1 MTTRKKGAAGAA
13 SAAAPKADAPAAL
26 ATVGAASAGGE
37 ALAQAA
43 AAALGDGVI
52 EGVAGAVQAPQNPS
66 AMPGAIVLP
75 AEGAT
80 SEDNAAIA
88 AAVMFAQ
95 QPGQIASVLA
105 APVLDTGAQEGGM
118 LSETGLMPDGYP
130 EDIELGGRT
139 VMVQSRSAR
148 GRWRI
153 GRHFTTEPSPVLI
166 DELTEDEVGR
176 LLADPEL
183 IVSLDD

>member
-1 MTTRKKGAAGAA
+1 MPDG
-13 SAAAPKADAPAAL
+13 SATGEIEAAL
-26 ATVGAASAGGE
+26 EKAKQGPGE
-37 ALAQAA
+37 
-43 AAALGDGVI
+43 VI
-52 EGVAGAVQAPQNPS
+52 
-66 AMPGAIVLP
+66 
-75 AEGAT
+75 
-80 SEDNAAIA
+80 
-88 AAVMFAQ
+88 FAQ
-95 QPGQIASVLA
+95 QPGQIASVLS
-105 APVLDTGAQEGGM
+105 APVLDAGAQEGGVV
-118 LSETGLMPDGYP
+118 SETGLMPDGYP
-130 EDIELGGRT
+130 QDIEMGGRT

>member
-1 MTTRKKGAAGAA
+1 MGEGPQPG
-13 SAAAPKADAPAAL
+13 SAA
-26 ATVGAASAGGE
+26 
-37 ALAQAA
+37 Q
-43 AAALGDGVI
+43 VI
-52 EGVAGAVQAPQNPS
+52 
-66 AMPGAIVLP
+66 L
-75 AEGAT
+75 
-80 SEDNAAIA
+80 
-88 AAVMFAQ
+88 AQ
-95 QPGQIASVLA
+95 QPGQIAAAVAGSLA
-105 APVLDTGAQEGGM
+105 APTLDIGAQDGGVTAEGG
-118 LSETGLMPDGYP
+118 LLPDGYP

-153 GRHFTTEPSPVLI
+153 GRHFTTEPSPVLV